1 MFIHFFISSFSL
13 FSSPSFLL
21 PLSNMISQEVLPSLM
36 MLQIPGLPSSL
47 PLCVNAGVGDVC
59 AVVGGDEGDGDACK
73 GSGGTGG
80 VGDFDPAF

>member
-1 MFIHFFISSFSL
+1 
-13 FSSPSFLL
+13 
-21 PLSNMISQEVLPSLM
+21 M